1 MGKVNSRKRDQF
13 DRRSRK
19 LAEHPTEVFGIER
32 VSPPSH
38 SYKKNIIAKTPEQG
52 RLIVA
57 LEHEGVSIAVGPA
70 GTGKT
75 YLSIAKAIEALE
87 QGRVDRI
94 VLCRP
99 AIEAGETIG
108 FLPGNIEAKL
118 APYLRPMYD
127 VLTERLGAKRVKT
140 LMAEGVI
147 EIAPIAYLR
156 GRTFNNAFV
165 VVDEAQNC
173 TYIQLKMLVT
183 RYGWNSTLVLAGDP
197 DQSDLLP
204 GMSGLT
210 ELLGRLKSIPSVNI
224 ISFQK
229 DDVIRHPLVAA
240 MLEYLD

>member
-1 MGKVNSRKRDQF
+1 MGKGTSRKRDQL

-19 LAEHPTEVFGIER
+19 FVEHSPEVDSFER
-32 VSPPSH
+32 VSFPPH
-38 SYKKNIIAKTPEQG
+38 RYQKNISAKTPEQG
-52 RLIVA
+52 RLIDA
-57 LEHEGVSIAVGPA
+57 LEHQGVSIAVGPA

-75 YLSIAKAIEALE
+75 YLSIAKAVEALA

-99 AIEAGETIG
+99 AIDAGETIG

-140 LMAEGVI
+140 LLAEGVI

-173 TYIQLKMLVT
+173 TYTQLKMLVT
-183 RYGWNSTLVLAGDP
+183 RYGWNTTLVLAGDP

-204 GMSGLT
+204 GMSGLP
-210 ELLGRLKSIPSVNI
+210 ELVRRLSSLPAVNI

-240 MLEYLD
+240 MLGHLD